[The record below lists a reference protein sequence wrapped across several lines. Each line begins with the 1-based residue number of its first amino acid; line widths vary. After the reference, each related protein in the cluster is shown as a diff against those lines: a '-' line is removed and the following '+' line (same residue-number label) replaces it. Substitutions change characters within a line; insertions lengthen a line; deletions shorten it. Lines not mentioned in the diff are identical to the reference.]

1 MPLFSSH
8 DNVFLPFEMKRGEL
22 ILRAKIIEKLK
33 EKRGGSTTLEVIVSI
48 GLITFLLFYPL
59 ATHSLTQKESVL
71 EDVLATS
78 MQMAAVEGG
87 LTDKVEDVIFL
98 NLESK
103 GLIPKGSHDSP
114 EVRNRITVKSNA
126 DARNGATQNLIYR
139 DDEDS
144 KIFIEI
150 WYPANAEVA
159 LMNGLSKVIGGKSK
173 TLPFSDQDDNGR
185 WFYKHRGYILSEK
198 IDY

>member
-1 MPLFSSH
+1 LPLFSSH

-59 ATHSLTQKESVL
+59 ATHSLTQKESML
-71 EDVLATS
+71 EDILSTS
-78 MQMAAVEGG
+78 MQMASVEGG
-87 LTDKVEDVIFL
+87 LTDRVEEVIFL

-103 GLIPKGSHDSP
+103 GLIPKDSHNNP
-114 EVRNRITVKSNA
+114 QVREKIKIISNA
-126 DARNGATQNLIYR
+126 DARDGADGNLKYR
-139 DDEDS
+139 DDEDP
-144 KIFIEI
+144 KIYIEI
-150 WYPANAEVA
+150 WFPANAEVS
-159 LMNGLSKVIGGKSK
+159 LINGLSKLIGGKGEVIPLSA
-173 TLPFSDQDDNGR
+173 QDDDGN
-185 WFYKHRGYILSEK
+185 WYYKHRGYILSEK